1 MQHLHHAHGWRKVL
15 LLCIWT
21 AGALQGSRSE
31 TITLSGPVFADDKD
45 LQTLLRSSNKSVVFT
60 LAGNGF
66 IGAADG
72 SGKDA
77 SFYNPSDIILLT
89 NQRSLLVA
97 DTRNHRIRLITLP
110 QQATSSAGKN
120 PWLESVPT
128 VTTLAGSGT
137 AGLRDGVG
145 TNAQFNLPSG
155 IDVHPDGT
163 WAAIAGIYDCIFCL
177 SARLSNQFKILKF
190 YTRTTR

>member
-1 MQHLHHAHGWRKVL
+1 MQHLRHAHGWRKVL

-31 TITLSGPVFADDKD
+31 NITLSGPVFADDKD

-66 IGAADG
+66 IGSADG

-77 SFYNPSDIILLT
+77 SFYNPSDIILMT

-97 DTRNHRIRLITLP
+97 DTRNHRIRLIALP
-110 QQATSSAGKN
+110 QQETSSAGKN
-120 PWLESVPT
+120 PWLESVPR

-137 AGLRDGVG
+137 AGLSDGVG
-145 TNAQFNLPSG
+145 TNAQFNLPSS

-163 WAAIAGIYDCIFCL
+163 WAAIAGICDCIFCL
-177 SARLSNQFKILKF
+177 SARFILHL
-190 YTRTTR
+190 RGDE